1 MLADK
6 PCYIDCTQHPVLNKF
21 FNCKLP
27 DMKFLLL
34 FILSLWLLSC
44 KKTDPGPSKRLERRI
59 EVYNDTASL
68 TTVFEYDAQG
78 RIVTIKTASNNKPLQ
93 LYITVSYSGN
103 EATMQFQPFNDGF
116 FNVTRQMHL
125 LLNADGKLLQRSF
138 LVKKND
144 PSDPSYYQESLSSLD
159 LNYDA
164 AGYLKT
170 ATYYRLD
177 SSWRPGSRWTSRDS
191 FITQYST
198 IEGKLT
204 NADQTGG
211 TSYTLD
217 TDTGYYKTNRIKE
230 YHTVFS
236 YTKLQPN
243 DFDCSN
249 AAILNQIIGFNLS
262 DQYYD
267 VNEFEPIVDAGYRYM
282 PDRTQK
288 RALEKDENGNTA
300 VGFNADVQLNRTY
313 NKDGML
319 EKTEVLTPYQGMKR
333 IEYYYIR

>member
-1 MLADK
+1 M
-6 PCYIDCTQHPVLNKF
+6 
-21 FNCKLP
+21 KL
-27 DMKFLLL
+27 LLL
-34 FILSLWLLSC
+34 FILSLLLLSC
-44 KKTDPGPSKRLERRI
+44 KKTDPGPSKRLERRV
-59 EVYNDTASL
+59 EVYNDTASF
-68 TTVFEYDAQG
+68 TTAFEYDSQG

-93 LYITVSYSGN
+93 LSITVSYSGN

-116 FNVTRQMHL
+116 FNVSRQMRL
-125 LLNADGKLLQRSF
+125 QVDADGKLLQRSF

-144 PSDPSYYQESLSSLD
+144 PSDPSYYQEGLSTLALS
-159 LNYDA
+159 YDA
-164 AGYLKT
+164 AGYLKR
-170 ATYYRLD
+170 ATYYSFD
-177 SSWRPGSRWTSRDS
+177 SSWRPGSIGISRDS

-198 IEGKLT
+198 IDGKLT

-211 TSYTLD
+211 TLYTLD
-217 TDTGYYKTNRIKE
+217 TDTTFYQTNRSKE

-249 AAILNQIIGFNLS
+249 AVILNQIIGFGLS

-267 VNEFEPIVDAGYRYM
+267 VNEFEPIVDASYPYM

-288 RALEKDENGNTA
+288 RALEKDENGNTTI
-300 VGFNADVQLNRTY
+300 GFNTDVQLDRTY